1 MHQKE
6 QLELCTLK
14 QPGKVV
20 KFLVHNSSVTSIS
33 AKILEKFHDRGS
45 PFRTK
50 GETKEFFDAELK
62 LKMMFG
68 SLTTQTFT
76 LRMIHSHDHKENKT
90 HVITRHCRISLYIE
104 SSRSSRIIQYPLSQT
119 NIQTKQTKQLNQLFL
134 DKDFYFLK

>member
-6 QLELCTLK
+6 QFELCTVK

-20 KFLVHNSSVTSIS
+20 KFLVHNSSATSIS
-33 AKILEKFHDRGS
+33 AKILEKFRDRGS

-50 GETKEFFDAELK
+50 GEAKEFFDAELK

-76 LRMIHSHDHKENKT
+76 LRMIHSHGHKENKT
-90 HVITRHCRISLYIE
+90 HVITRHCSSLYIE

-119 NIQTKQTKQLNQLFL
+119 NIQTKQTKQPNQLFL
-134 DKDFYFLK
+134 DKDFHFLK